1 MCRGPFRGPSGGDV
15 EEPGLA
21 GQDLG
26 GGGEVLGAIAE
37 LALAKP
43 FFPRLRETGRRGKI
57 PDGSAESA
65 AQALIDLADLD
76 DLLQG
81 GADEVGEALPR
92 IFPEGPKSRVGLP
105 GLGQPWIF
113 SGARVQEGVE
123 IEVEAEIVLEGG
135 GGEEGIVPKEAAMPD
150 RKGDGLTSD
159 PTAELARGRLIP
171 AEGLPAQE
179 RCGEVERNGELQ
191 GGHDGE
197 KLKG

>member
-1 MCRGPFRGPSGGDV
+1 
-15 EEPGLA
+15 
-21 GQDLG
+21 
-26 GGGEVLGAIAE
+26 
-37 LALAKP
+37 
-43 FFPRLRETGRRGKI
+43 
-57 PDGSAESA
+57 
-65 AQALIDLADLD
+65 
-76 DLLQG
+76 
-81 GADEVGEALPR
+81 
-92 IFPEGPKSRVGLP
+92 
-105 GLGQPWIF
+105 
-113 SGARVQEGVE
+113 VQEGVE

-179 RCGEVERNGELQ
+179 SGGEVERNGELQ